1 MYKDYDD
8 FKSVMPL
15 SDLGE
20 NDRYWIARVE
30 LPGVK
35 TKNLSVRVEHNIIF
49 LRAKATRKL
58 LFEDKLDDKDDDIYW
73 LKPGDDRG
81 LKWYERKYFLP
92 TYVSGDKISAKMH
105 HGILEMLI
113 EKPDHFKVSRV
124 HVSLLDE
131 KSLTR
136 KEERKEGEDIED
148 IRYKGRDKHSTGR
161 DTTQEGVHKSK
172 KKAKAEEDI
181 DDRDRINNNKKR
193 TSKEEE
199 KPTSSRG
206 SLERSPKSTS
216 KRDSREKD
224 IKGKGEDE
232 EELKHNERKKAAT
245 S

>member
-113 EKPDHFKVSRV
+113 EKPEHFKVSRV

-131 KSLTR
+131 ERSRTR
-136 KEERKEGEDIED
+136 KEEQGEDIED
-148 IRYKGRDKHSTGR
+148 IKYKGRDKHSTGR
-161 DTTQEGVHKSK
+161 ENTTQEGVHKSK

-181 DDRDRINNNKKR
+181 DDRDRINNKKR

-199 KPTSSRG
+199 KP
-206 SLERSPKSTS
+206 TS